1 MGSGFSTELSVRIL
15 LPAARTLAR
24 ASSAEDA
31 PGLAHTARGRA
42 LYFKTQ
48 ETAVRLVS
56 LPSRSL
62 LSPRQKAA
70 AGCSLQRRL
79 RRRSAA
85 RPPEARRAAPLLGGL
100 QMLTAF
106 AYTRCTPAAGST
118 KRGAPKA
125 QAASGGTRRGPCARG
140 CKRPPGRER
149 GRRRQLGRRPR
160 RGGIPRRLGRLPQ
173 DLAARCPALC
183 TPLLRPS
190 FPILPPPALASK
202 SRLSP
207 ASCSSCC
214 LCRRLVSSLGALP
227 GVPQGA
233 SARCGL
239 GRRRRSAGPPPRLS
253 PPPAAAAAGAGSVR
267 TPTPP
272 PAGPRGPHWRE
283 NEEKEEQMGIKAEG
297 EHVFFCSHEL
307 QNEPHLYA
315 KPPLPLLCVTL
326 DSAHLLHSK
335 AASQHYQTQ
344 LYSLED
350 RESYPKPQTS
360 KCGAPHKKLIMNLRQ
375 SLQG

>member
-31 PGLAHTARGRA
+31 PGRAHTARGRA

-48 ETAVRLVS
+48 GRISPGNFALTTPGRTVS
-56 LPSRSL
+56 DSQLPSPS
-62 LSPRQKAA
+62 ST
-70 AGCSLQRRL
+70 LQRDV
-79 RRRSAA
+79 
-85 RPPEARRAAPLLGGL
+85 APLCLAGL
-100 QMLTAF
+100 LARTLF
-106 AYTRCTPAAGST
+106 FFWCTPAAGST

-140 CKRPPGRER
+140 CKCPPGRER

-207 ASCSSCC
+207 APCSSCC

-253 PPPAAAAAGAGSVR
+253 PPPAAAAADAGSVR

-272 PAGPRGPHWRE
+272 LAGPWGKCLGRPRRGGGTVG
-283 NEEKEEQMGIKAEG
+283 K
-297 EHVFFCSHEL
+297 
-307 QNEPHLYA
+307 
-315 KPPLPLLCVTL
+315 
-326 DSAHLLHSK
+326 
-335 AASQHYQTQ
+335 
-344 LYSLED
+344 
-350 RESYPKPQTS
+350 
-360 KCGAPHKKLIMNLRQ
+360 
-375 SLQG
+375 